1 MYVRRGL
8 CVRSINRSAVLD
20 RAYRSATP
28 CMQGDQIALFDWFV
42 QEPSDGAQDERVAY
56 PVEPVLP
63 QLVRFGHFLVN
74 WVCFHVRGQ
83 GFVEGGVEERDAL
96 DVGELFSAKP
106 NDLERGEVVPALG

>member
-1 MYVRRGL
+1 
-8 CVRSINRSAVLD
+8 
-20 RAYRSATP
+20 
-28 CMQGDQIALFDWFV
+28 MQGDQIALFDWFV

-83 GFVEGGVEERDAL
+83 GFVEGRVEERDAL
-96 DVGELFSAKP
+96 DVGQLFSAQP